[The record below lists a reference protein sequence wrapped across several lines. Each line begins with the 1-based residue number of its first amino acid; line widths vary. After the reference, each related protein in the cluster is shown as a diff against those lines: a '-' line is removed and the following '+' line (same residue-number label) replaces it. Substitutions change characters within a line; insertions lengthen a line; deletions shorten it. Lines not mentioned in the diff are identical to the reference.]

1 MSWFL
6 NKKIATKLM
15 TAFSIVL
22 LMSLFV
28 GGFAIQR
35 LAAVQATAED
45 LGGNQ
50 MQGTRAL
57 GDLESAVSA
66 YRRWELRLLIVNGN
80 PSERQIAEDGLRKAL
95 ETVKETQ

>member
-1 MSWFL
+1 MNWFL
-6 NKKIATKLM
+6 NKKIATKLIM
-15 TAFSIVL
+15 GFGVIL

-35 LAAVQATAED
+35 LAAIQATAED

-57 GDLESAVSA
+57 G
-66 YRRWELRLLIVNGN
+66 R
-80 PSERQIAEDGLRKAL
+80 P
-95 ETVKETQ
+95 